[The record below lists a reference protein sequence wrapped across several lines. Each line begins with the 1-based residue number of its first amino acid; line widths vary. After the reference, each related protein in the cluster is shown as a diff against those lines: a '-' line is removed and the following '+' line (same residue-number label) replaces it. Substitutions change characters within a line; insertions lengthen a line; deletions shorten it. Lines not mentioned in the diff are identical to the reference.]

1 MKDLFFFDVDTQKD
15 FMLRSGALYVPDAER
30 IVPALGRLFDF
41 AVKNGIPVLSSMD
54 VHAPDDPEFGQ
65 FPPHCV
71 RGTDGAR
78 KIGET
83 LLADP
88 LVFPAAPVE
97 DGLAEAAADAVRKNR
112 QLIVEKAT
120 FDVFTTPA
128 AERLVR
134 ALPPRAAV
142 FGVAT
147 EYCVKA
153 ACLGLRRLG
162 VQVAVVADA
171 VRGIAPQ
178 TEKAATEE
186 LAAAGVRFVPLETL
200 ADL

>member
-54 VHAPDDPEFGQ
+54 VHAPDDPEFAR

-78 KIGET
+78 KLGDT
-83 LLADP
+83 LLPGAQT
-88 LVFPAAPVE
+88 FSAAPVGL
-97 DGLAEAAADAVRKNR
+97 DLAEVVGKCR
-112 QLIVEKAT
+112 QVVVEKAT
-120 FDVFTTPA
+120 FDVFTNPLT
-128 AERLVR
+128 ERLVR
-134 ALPPRAAV
+134 VLPPRAVV

-162 VQVAVVADA
+162 VQVTLVSDA

-178 TEKAATEE
+178 TEAAALAE